1 MKLLT
6 VEKMTRRGEPCP
18 CGRSVVMKF
27 WPGVALGALSVCRC
41 GLVHIAGAR
50 TIQIGDRTPAAAY
63 WLHLR
68 AASQKAMRVF
78 LRHEPRN
85 MN

>member
-1 MKLLT
+1 MKLFT
-6 VEKMTRRGEPCP
+6 VEKPTRRGEPCP

-27 WPGVALGALSVCRC
+27 WPGVALGAVTLCRC
-41 GLVHIAGAR
+41 GQLHIAGAG
-50 TIQIGDRTPAAAY
+50 TIAIADKTPAAAY
-63 WLHLR
+63 WLQLR
-68 AASQKAMRVF
+68 AASLKASRVF